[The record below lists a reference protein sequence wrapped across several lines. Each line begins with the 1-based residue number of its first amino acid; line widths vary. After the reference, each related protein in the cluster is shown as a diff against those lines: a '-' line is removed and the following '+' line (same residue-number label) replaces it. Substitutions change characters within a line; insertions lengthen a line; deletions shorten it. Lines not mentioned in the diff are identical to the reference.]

1 MFVPLPRPPHGAPWP
16 APRVVILVIILAFIA
31 TMAGLGYAPAVAL
44 GLVVAA
50 AAIADDPQAARAI
63 LGA

>member
-1 MFVPLPRPPHGAPWP
+1 MFTSLPLRPRSAPWQ
-16 APRVVILVIILAFIA
+16 APRVVILVIILVFIA
-31 TMAGLGYAPAVAL
+31 AMARLGYAPAVAL

-50 AAIADDPQAARAI
+50 ASLADDPKTARAV